1 MFLNGISCLFEVVD
15 NENVPKIEREFLV
28 DQRTVRKMTISNTV
42 EEATR
47 KQQQRESR
55 KKAEDDRT
63 PQERQ
68 LSQVQHVVSGSV
80 ETDENDDETTGEV
93 SSLRRPEY
101 NSDSDFQMEPSTSS
115 SGAAIVVKV
124 ALKNRG
130 SDLGQIAEAKV

>member
-1 MFLNGISCLFEVVD
+1 MFLKGIVCLFEVVV

-42 EEATR
+42 YKEATW

-63 PQERQ
+63 AQERQ
-68 LSQVQHVVSGSV
+68 RSQVQRVASGSM
-80 ETDENDDETTGEV
+80 ETDENEDETTGEI

-101 NSDSDFQMEPSTSS
+101 NSYSDFQMEPSTSS
-115 SGAAIVVKV
+115 SGPAIVVKV

-130 SDLGQIAEAKV
+130 RDLGQIAEA